1 MKILYKKSKEV
12 SRIVLNFE
20 DKIHFGD
27 KIIDSERNIYE
38 VDNPIFYKYNLFL
51 YESDSKKISNSFVK
65 NVLLNNKIIL
75 CNINYPFPVKR
86 SQLNLFKLQDVYKIS
101 KIKVLELERPAY
113 LFVMNKAKA
122 QNYWHSLIDNFSDLL
137 NVLEH
142 IKGIDVLCNVDGLSK
157 LNHDYL
163 YFLKK
168 IFNFNLIN
176 IGDNNYELKGKIIY
190 IDTGV
195 QHKLNLENNLE
206 TANKIN
212 DRAKSEAEKIF
223 KGKINRKL
231 FKFGLVPHSYEL
243 IINGKK
249 KILKNYI
256 IPYTTPYRFS
266 IFTALNS
273 LKNKIGVNKNNK
285 YKRIFIVREKENENR
300 NKKQLKNF
308 ESLKFFLISYGFTFV
323 TFENYSF
330 EEQIKIIDN
339 CELLVGIH
347 GAGFTNMVFMNKNTK
362 IVDIT
367 PYYYSL
373 PRTEEFKIICEILGL
388 EYNAFYT
395 KNNINAESEY
405 EIDEFEFKK
414 LIKKNIDD

>member
-273 LKNKIGVNKNNK
+273 LKNKIGVNKK
-285 YKRIFIVREKENENR
+285 
-300 NKKQLKNF
+300 
-308 ESLKFFLISYGFTFV
+308 
-323 TFENYSF
+323 
-330 EEQIKIIDN
+330 
-339 CELLVGIH
+339 
-347 GAGFTNMVFMNKNTK
+347 
-362 IVDIT
+362 
-367 PYYYSL
+367 
-373 PRTEEFKIICEILGL
+373 
-388 EYNAFYT
+388 
-395 KNNINAESEY
+395 
-405 EIDEFEFKK
+405 
-414 LIKKNIDD
+414 